1 MFDVTHIIT
10 TIERGGAENQLLI
23 LVREQI
29 KRGMRVA
36 VVPLKGKLELQGDF
50 QELGVSVFHEIASY
64 GLLKQILACNKIASG
79 SRNVHCHLPRAELIG
94 ALVSHAAKLVIS
106 RHNTEPF
113 FPGAPKYASILLS
126 RMVSSRARG
135 CIAISEAV
143 KQYLIDSR
151 EVPEHLNTQ
160 VILYGVDER
169 FAERVDPLAHIEAGI
184 MNRAREADIVVT
196 TIGRLTEQKDYPTI
210 LSAFEEICKSNP
222 KALLFIIGEGEM
234 DERLKALAIKLG
246 VSGRIAWIGKT
257 PNVASY
263 LAISDVFILASKY
276 EGFGLVLL
284 EAMSLNVPIVGSDNS
299 AIREVLTSKHPGL
312 VQTGDYE
319 NFARKVLSAKNDS
332 LRLSILEL
340 QSKRL
345 NDFSPRVMENLVY
358 RMYNHH
364 TLHS

>member
-1 MFDVTHIIT
+1 
-10 TIERGGAENQLLI
+10 
-23 LVREQI
+23 
-29 KRGMRVA
+29 MRVA
-36 VVPLKGKLELQGDF
+36 VIPLKGKLELQRDF

-64 GLLKQILACNKIASG
+64 SLLRQILACNKIASG

-126 RMVSSRARG
+126 RMVSSRAG
-135 CIAISEAV
+135 GFIAISEAV

-151 EVPEHLNTQ
+151 EIPERLNTQ

-169 FAERVDPLAHIEAGI
+169 FAERANPLAHVEAGI
-184 MNRAREADIVVT
+184 LNRAQEADLVVT

-210 LSAFEEICKSNP
+210 LSAFEEICKSNQ
-222 KALLFIIGEGEM
+222 KALLLIIGEGEM
-234 DERLKALAIKLG
+234 DEQLKALAIKLG
-246 VSGRIAWIGKT
+246 ISGNISWIGKT

-299 AIREVLTSKHPGL
+299 AIREVLTSEHPGL
-312 VQTGDYE
+312 VRTGDYG
-319 NFARKVLSAKNDS
+319 NFARRVLSAQNDP
-332 LRLSILEL
+332 LRLLILEL

-345 NDFSPRVMENLVY
+345 NDFSPRIMENLVY
-358 RMYNHH
+358 RMYNHD

>member
-1 MFDVTHIIT
+1 MFDVAHIIT

-36 VVPLKGKLELQGDF
+36 VIPLKGKLELQREF
-50 QELGVSVFHEIASY
+50 QELGVTVFHEIASY
-64 GLLKQILACNKIASG
+64 GLLKQILACNKIASE

-94 ALVSHAAKLVIS
+94 ALVSRAAKLVIS

-126 RMVSSRARG
+126 RMVTWHAGG

-151 EVPEHLNTQ
+151 EVPERLKTQ

-169 FAERVDPLAHIEAGI
+169 FAESADPLAHIEEGI
-184 MNRAREADIVVT
+184 LNRAQKADLVVT
-196 TIGRLTEQKDYPTI
+196 TIGRLTGQKDYPTI
-210 LSAFEEICKSNP
+210 LSAFEEICRSSP
-222 KALLFIIGEGEM
+222 KALLLVIGEGEM
-234 DERLKALAIKLG
+234 DEQLKALAIKLG
-246 VSGRIAWIGKT
+246 ISGHISWIGKT
-257 PNVASY
+257 PEVASY

-299 AIREVLTSKHPGL
+299 AIREVLTSEHPGL
-312 VQTGDYE
+312 VETGDYR
-319 NFARKVLSAKNDS
+319 NFAGKVLGVQNDP
-332 LRLSILEL
+332 LRSVILEL

-345 NDFSPRVMENLVY
+345 NDFSPRVMESLIY
-358 RMYNHH
+358 GMYDHD